1 LHSQGR
7 NHTSLKS
14 CLIPV
19 LTFPL
24 LIVRIPTPF
33 VRYSLHFEFISAM
46 TNINDSSSS
55 TTSSMS
61 SASRMDAHSRPTSG
75 RKYSY
80 THSFCPGQSKPSKTA
95 RPSKPDTG
103 APSHAQKH
111 FDFNRTSPFNS
122 GLDWLLKTTMDVEKR
137 HRHKTSIYGTPLTAD
152 SLNAFNCSEQ
162 GSEGSSRTHS
172 SATKTSSKGSS

>member
-1 LHSQGR
+1 ML
-7 NHTSLKS
+7 NS
-14 CLIPV
+14 CAD
-19 LTFPL
+19 FP
-24 LIVRIPTPF
+24 
-33 VRYSLHFEFISAM
+33 SAHR
-46 TNINDSSSS
+46 S
-55 TTSSMS
+55 
-61 SASRMDAHSRPTSG
+61 
-75 RKYSY
+75 YSY
-80 THSFCPGQSKPSKTA
+80 AIRSVLIAFRVHISHDKHQRLVKLDHKLHVIGKPGQSKPSKTA